1 MGQCHSQSPTH
12 ISVFP
17 NEVVF
22 KILQHLPP
30 KEMKSAV
37 LVCRFLREMAE
48 KPRFW
53 TWAVVTVN
61 TKDDLQKLKIPRLQM
76 LEEIDVTQGSNSGTG
91 EESTWIK
98 EEGLAD
104 LFQALGE
111 IPTIRRIRGLEYCK
125 GIQGIEPHL
134 AVSILNSLE
143 HLRLCCGEEDEEEVY
158 GEEDEEDGDD
168 ERDEGEGVKDT
179 WLGLTKEQL
188 ELLFTAAAEKTNL
201 KYLQVSGQD
210 MEADDME
217 EIPAF
222 NQLFAAAVSNVEEV
236 VLREYYK
243 VDITNGQFEALF
255 AIIAAEDRPIRKLT
269 CVSDY
274 ISPMGDRDPDML
286 SKAFNK
292 LEEVA
297 VPDCCHADQVTAIL
311 RDLVEGES
319 RLKKLRLRRLDARI
333 FQNLD
338 QNLVKRAKEKIGE
351 FCSLDHFYTSEYH
364 MNQLERRNRESFEA
378 LQ

>member
-1 MGQCHSQSPTH
+1 MGQCQSQSLTH
-12 ISVFP
+12 VSVLP

-22 KILQHLPP
+22 KILQLLPP
-30 KEMKSAV
+30 KEVKAAV
-37 LVCRFLREMAE
+37 LVCRFLRKMAE
-48 KPRFW
+48 EPRFW
-53 TWAVVTVN
+53 TWAVVKID
-61 TKDDLQKLKIPRLQM
+61 TKGDLQKLKIPRLRM
-76 LEEIDVTQGSNSGTG
+76 LEEIDVTQGTHSGTQV
-91 EESTWIK
+91 ECTWIK
-98 EEGLAD
+98 EEGLPD
-104 LFQALGE
+104 LFQVLDE
-111 IPTIRRIRGLEYCK
+111 IPTITRIRGLEYCK
-125 GIQGIEPHL
+125 GIQGIKPDL
-134 AVSILNSLE
+134 AVSILNRLE
-143 HLRLCCGEEDEEEVY
+143 TLRLCRYEEHEDEYDENEDEEE
-158 GEEDEEDGDD
+158 
-168 ERDEGEGVKDT
+168 GVKET
-179 WLGLTKEQL
+179 WLLLTREQL

-222 NQLFAAAVSNVEEV
+222 NQLFAAAVTNVKEV
-236 VLREYYK
+236 VLREYCK
-243 VDITNGQFEALF
+243 CDMTNGQYEALF

-274 ISPMGDRDPDML
+274 ISPMGDKDPDML

-292 LEEVA
+292 LEEVSITG
-297 VPDCCHADQVTAIL
+297 CNCKGQVTAIL
-311 RDLVEGES
+311 RGLVEGES
-319 RLKKLRLRRLDARI
+319 RLKRLMLWDLDARMI
-333 FQNLD
+333 PNLD